1 MAGKRR
7 NSIMS
12 FRKSS
17 SGSIPKVDAS
27 ETAKEKERY
36 HIKTKAD
43 PTKAINEAEPGMSAQ

>member
-1 MAGKRR
+1 
-7 NSIMS
+7 MS